1 MDILVPTSI
10 NDITLEQYQRFAL
23 INTEDQ
29 DQEFFIHKT
38 IEIFC
43 NVDLKTIN
51 KFPIKDARE
60 ISEDILAVLNQNVP
74 FTDRF
79 ELDGVKYGF
88 IPDLQQMSLGEF
100 IDLEDSLKSAKDF
113 HKAASVMF
121 RPIKKEFKNLY
132 SIEPYEASRDMQEL
146 MKKAPIG
153 IISASIVFFYTI
165 VNELLMV
172 SKVFSETELR
182 EAMTIVEKVNSQ
194 RNTVGLTQY
203 THYVEVLRQNMEK
216 LHE

>member
-1 MDILVPTSI
+1 MDILVPTNI

-113 HKAASVMF
+113 HKATSVMF

>member
-60 ISEDILAVLNQNVP
+60 ISEDILAILNQNVP

-100 IDLEDSLKSAKDF
+100 IDLEESLKSAKDF
-113 HKAASVMF
+113 HKAAAVMF
-121 RPIKKEFKNLY
+121 RPIKKEFKKLY
-132 SIEPYEASRDMQEL
+132 SIEPYEASSKMPDV
-146 MKKAPIG
+146 MKEAPIG
-153 IISASIVFFYTI
+153 VISASIVFFYTI

-172 SKVFSETELR
+172 SKVFSETELQK
-182 EAMTIVEKVNSQ
+182 AMTIVEKVNSQ

-203 THYVEVLRQNMEK
+203 THYVEVLQQNMGK
-216 LHE
+216 LQE